1 MRSRA
6 RVDAGRASCDS
17 ISVLKSVRHRA
28 LKRAVRGDRSS
39 LPPEHAARVVRIM
52 RELDI
57 AITPRDMALPGYRLH
72 AMKGELVGYWSVRV
86 SANWRILFRME
97 DGDVFDV
104 DLTDDH

>member
-1 MRSRA
+1 M
-6 RVDAGRASCDS
+6 
-17 ISVLKSVRHRA
+17 LKTVRHRA
-28 LKRAVRGDRSS
+28 LKRAVRGDRSR
-39 LPPEHAARVVRIM
+39 LPPAHAARIVRIL

-72 AMKGELVGYWSVRV
+72 ALKGELVSYWSVRV

-104 DLTDDH
+104 DLTDYH

>member
-1 MRSRA
+1 MLR
-6 RVDAGRASCDS
+6 
-17 ISVLKSVRHRA
+17 SVRHQS
-28 LKRAVRGDRSS
+28 LKRAVRGDRSR
-39 LPPEHAARVVRIM
+39 LPPEHADRIVRIL

-72 AMKGELVGYWSVRV
+72 PLKGELAGYWSVRV

-104 DLTDDH
+104 DMTDYH

>member
-6 RVDAGRASCDS
+6 LVDAGRASCDS
-17 ISVLKSVRHRA
+17 ICVLKSVRHRA

-52 RELDI
+52 RELDL

-86 SANWRILFRME
+86 SANWRILFRMAA
-97 DGDVFDV
+97 GAVFDV

>member
-1 MRSRA
+1 M
-6 RVDAGRASCDS
+6 
-17 ISVLKSVRHRA
+17 LKSVRHRA
-28 LKRAVRGDRSS
+28 LKRAVRGDGSR
-39 LPPEHAARVVRIM
+39 LPPAHAARIVRIL

-72 AMKGELVGYWSVRV
+72 ALKGELVGYWSVRV

-97 DGDVFDV
+97 DGAVFAV